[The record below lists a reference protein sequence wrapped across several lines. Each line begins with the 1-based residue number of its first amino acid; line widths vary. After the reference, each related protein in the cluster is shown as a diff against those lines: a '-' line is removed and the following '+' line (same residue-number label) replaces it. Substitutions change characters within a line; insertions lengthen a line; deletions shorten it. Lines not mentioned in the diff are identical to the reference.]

1 MLNYVEFKII
11 QVRLRLMMN
20 KMFYLGEFNDD
31 GQDVR
36 VKMMV
41 MMTMVVILKM
51 NNISNELWMFED
63 ISIYV
68 SRFFLVYI
76 VAN

>member
-1 MLNYVEFKII
+1 
-11 QVRLRLMMN
+11 MN

-31 GQDVR
+31 GQDIG

-41 MMTMVVILKM
+41 MTMVVIFKM
-51 NNISNELWMFED
+51 NKISNELWMFED

-68 SRFFLVYI
+68 LRFF
-76 VAN
+76 